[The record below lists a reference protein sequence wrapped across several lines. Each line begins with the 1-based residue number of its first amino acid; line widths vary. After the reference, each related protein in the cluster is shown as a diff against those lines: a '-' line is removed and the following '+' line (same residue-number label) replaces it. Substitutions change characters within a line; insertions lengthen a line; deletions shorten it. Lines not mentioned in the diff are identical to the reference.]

1 MKVAIRFGVALL
13 PIVIA
18 KAILPRQFN
27 YTTTT
32 IRIFAAGSHTVIDF
46 SYLNAS
52 GHNFWIGKD
61 TASYCPPSNFTLCP
75 AGTVTAF
82 ENRFGEDTLGMD
94 TIVAGGQTVYV
105 APNGALSF
113 TFPHSA
119 YLPPGSS
126 YQGFQLLGPLRPSL
140 PGVVR
145 YNESNFLACPTK
157 GTQGPYQIFVDLKE
171 VGDDDVPGG
180 CVEECIGFTG
190 FTAAFQPEQSGE
202 PAAYEYR

>member
-82 ENRFGEDTLGMD
+82 ENRFGEDTLGMVLHISPFAPLAVQFSQD
-94 TIVAGGQTVYV
+94 NSLLLYLAAGYHSCRWTNSLRRSQWRAELHVSSFGLPTTRLKLPRLS
-105 APNGALSF
+105 ASRPSPSF
-113 TFPHSA
+113 TA
-119 YLPPGSS
+119 RGS
-126 YQGFQLLGPLRPSL
+126 
-140 PGVVR
+140 
-145 YNESNFLACPTK
+145 
-157 GTQGPYQIFVDLKE
+157 
-171 VGDDDVPGG
+171 
-180 CVEECIGFTG
+180 
-190 FTAAFQPEQSGE
+190 
-202 PAAYEYR
+202 